1 MSNNDIADEVPALVW
16 TAEARGTVTY
26 ANLACRK
33 YLGNPFAPNTTLHWD
48 QFVLECDVKKVHDAW
63 RTALTDGESVKV
75 NARLQRFDGKYRWH
89 KLRIRPIFDE
99 ARVVSGAC
107 GIAMDIDDFVKAG
120 EAYEVGERRLRFALD
135 AARVG
140 AWEWDMGSRTARI
153 SAQLAQIYGLD
164 PEQAEVPLQWLFDR
178 IPESHRAWF
187 ARELTGRLHQCVP
200 FELDF
205 PIQAEDGQR
214 LWLRT
219 RGETDCGTGSEI
231 ERVFG
236 VTYDITEQYD
246 AQTQR
251 ERSEQRY
258 RALVE
263 ASSELTWIA
272 DAQGKTHQLGNWQS
286 FAAQDGMTAGCEW
299 LDLVHPDDQE
309 SAREKW
315 SQIMKAEMPGSMT
328 FRLRRRDSSWRTL
341 VARAAPLR
349 DDDGTLREWFCMAT
363 DVTDERAAA
372 AALEE
377 RNLRLQVAM
386 RAARMTIGYLS
397 LDSWTLCW
405 DSVEPVP
412 GVQAA
417 PSALS
422 YDAALHR
429 VHAEDR
435 ASVDAAM
442 RRVALTGEFDK
453 PLEFRISLGN
463 RESWLQSQAV
473 LQRDADGRPWRV
485 IASAVD
491 VTQRKTLELALRET
505 DRRKD
510 EFLAMLAHELRNP
523 LAPMR
528 NAIAL
533 LRREKEAGLKAGE
546 LVGMLSRQ
554 VDHMAQL
561 VDDLLEV
568 SRITHGR
575 IVLRRE
581 PLLVGAAVYGA
592 LETVSSM
599 ASSRG
604 QHLTV
609 RLPPTPV
616 WLHADPLR
624 LSQILVNVLN
634 NACKYTDPGGNVCVT
649 ALADE
654 RFATVTIEDNGS
666 GISPDLL
673 PHIFDLFAQGE
684 RTLDRAHGGLG
695 IGLSLVKKLVELHGG
710 SIDIASPGPG
720 RGATVSIRLP
730 LCHAPEVSAPLHDEP
745 SVGGHSHAERA
756 SLHVLIVDDNK
767 DAADSLAL
775 LCEGEGYHVS
785 VAYCAS
791 DALAQA
797 EAEPVDAALLDIGL
811 PDTDGYE
818 LARLIR
824 LKGEVRPVLIAVTGY
839 GQADDHLRVQAA
851 GFDHHLVKPVDIEY
865 LMSLLAELSPAAAS
879 PHAD

>member
-1 MSNNDIADEVPALVW
+1 MSNNDIADTVPALVW
-16 TAEARGTVTY
+16 TAQAGGIVTY
-26 ANLACRK
+26 ANFACRI

-48 QFVLECDVKKVHDAW
+48 QFVLEADVKNVIDAW
-63 RTALTDGESVKV
+63 RHALTDGESAKV
-75 NARLQRFDGKYRWH
+75 NARLKRFDGDYRWH
-89 KLRIRPIFDE
+89 KLRIQPIFDD
-99 ARVVSGAC
+99 ARVVCGAC

-120 EAYEVGERRLRFALD
+120 ETYEAGERRLRVALD

-153 SAQLAQIYGLD
+153 SAQLAQIYGLN
-164 PEQAEVPLQWLFDR
+164 PEQAEVPLQWLSDR
-178 IPESHRAWF
+178 IPQSHRAWF
-187 ARELTGRLHQCVP
+187 ARELTSRLHECVP

-205 PIQAEDGQR
+205 PIELEDGR
-214 LWLRT
+214 RSWLRT
-219 RGETDCGTGSEI
+219 RGETDCGSGAEI

-236 VTYDITEQYD
+236 VTYDITEQHV
-246 AQTQR
+246 AQTER

-263 ASSELTWIA
+263 VCSELTWIA
-272 DAQGKTHQLGNWQS
+272 DAAGHTNQLGNWQT
-286 FAAQDGMTAGCEW
+286 FAAPDGLHAGGEW
-299 LDLVHPDDQE
+299 LDLVHPDDQAG
-309 SAREKW
+309 AREKW
-315 SQIMKAEMPGSMT
+315 SRIVKAEVPGSMT
-328 FRLRRRDSSWRTL
+328 FRLRRRDGSWRTM

-397 LDSWTLCW
+397 LDSWKVCW
-405 DSVEPVP
+405 DAVE
-412 GVQAA
+412 AA
-417 PSALS
+417 PAALP

-429 VHAEDR
+429 VHPEDR
-435 ASVDAAM
+435 AAVDAAI
-442 RRVALTGEFDK
+442 RCVALTGRFDK
-453 PLEFRISLGN
+453 PLEFRIVAGDAQ
-463 RESWLQSQAV
+463 RWLQSQAV
-473 LQRDADGRPWRV
+473 LQRDADGKPWRV

-491 VTQRKTLELALRET
+491 ITQRKTLELALRET

-533 LRREKEAGLKAGE
+533 LRREKEPGMKTGE

-581 PLLVGAAVYGA
+581 PLLLGTAVYGA

-599 ASSRG
+599 ATSRG

-609 RLPPTPV
+609 QLPPTPV

-654 RFATVTIEDNGS
+654 RSATVTIEDNGS
-666 GISPDLL
+666 GISADLL

-710 SIDIASPGPG
+710 GIDIASPGPG
-720 RGATVSIRLP
+720 RGATVSVRLP
-730 LCHAPEVSAPLHDEP
+730 LSHPPEAPATLHDEP
-745 SVGGHSHAERA
+745 STASASHAERA

-775 LCEGEGYHVS
+775 LCESEGYRVN
-785 VAYCAS
+785 VTYCAD
-791 DALAQA
+791 DALAIAQ
-797 EAEPVDAALLDIGL
+797 AEPVDAALLDIGL

-824 LKGEVRPVLIAVTGY
+824 PKGETRPVLIAVTGY

-851 GFDHHLVKPVDIEY
+851 GFDHHLVKPVNIEY
-865 LMSLLAELSPAAAS
+865 LMTLLAELSPAAAS
-879 PHAD
+879 PHAG

>member
-1 MSNNDIADEVPALVW
+1 MSNNEIADQVPALVW
-16 TAEARGTVTY
+16 TAEARGIVTY
-26 ANLACRK
+26 ANIACRK
-33 YLGNPFAPNTTLHWD
+33 YLGNPFAPNTTIHWD
-48 QFVLECDVKKVHDAW
+48 QFVLEHDVKKVLDAW
-63 RTALTDGESVKV
+63 RKALTAGESAKV
-75 NARLQRFDGKYRWH
+75 NARLKRFDGRYRWH
-89 KLRIRPIFDE
+89 KLRIQPIFDD
-99 ARVVSGAC
+99 ARTVCGAC
-107 GIAMDIDDFVKAG
+107 GIAMDIDDFVQAG

-153 SAQLAQIYGLD
+153 SAQLAQIYGL
-164 PEQAEVPLQWLFDR
+164 ERHEAEVPLQWLFDR
-178 IPESHRAWF
+178 IPESYRAWF

-205 PIQAEDGQR
+205 PIELEDGRR

-219 RGETDCGTGSEI
+219 RGETDCGAGTAI

-236 VTYDITEQYD
+236 VTYDITEQHD
-246 AQTQR
+246 AQTER

-272 DAQGKTHQLGNWQS
+272 DAAGHTKQLGNWQS
-286 FAAQDGMTAGCEW
+286 FAPEEGLSEGCGW
-299 LDLVHPDDQE
+299 LELVHPDDQE
-309 SAREKW
+309 CARDNWSAIVK
-315 SQIMKAEMPGSMT
+315 SEMPGSMT
-328 FRLRRRDSSWRTL
+328 FRLRRRDGSWRTMS
-341 VARAAPLR
+341 ARAAPLR

-386 RAARMTIGYLS
+386 RAAKMTIGYVA
-397 LDSWTLCW
+397 LDSWTVCW
-405 DSVEPVP
+405 DSVE
-412 GVQAA
+412 AA
-417 PSALS
+417 PRGLAGPTGLP
-422 YDAALHR
+422 YDAALQR
-429 VHAEDR
+429 VHSDDR
-435 ASVDAAM
+435 AAVDAAM

-453 PLEFRISLGN
+453 PLEFRIMMRGH
-463 RESWLQSQAV
+463 EHWLQSQAV
-473 LQRDADGRPWRV
+473 LQRDADGKPWRV

-491 VTQRKTLELALRET
+491 ITQRKTLELALRET

-533 LRREKEAGLKAGE
+533 LRREKEAGMKSCE

-581 PLLVGAAVYGA
+581 PVLLGTAVYGA

-599 ASSRG
+599 AASRS

-609 RLPPTPV
+609 TLPPAPV

-634 NACKYTDPGGNVCVT
+634 NACKYTDPGGSVCVT

-666 GISPDLL
+666 GISSDLL

-710 SIDIASPGPG
+710 GIDIASPGPG

-730 LCHAPEVSAPLHDEP
+730 LSHAPEAPTSSHDEP
-745 SVGGHSHAERA
+745 SAHRSSHAERA

-775 LCEGEGYHVS
+775 LCESEGYHVD
-785 VAYCAS
+785 VAYAAQE
-791 DALAQA
+791 ALAKAQ
-797 EAEPVDAALLDIGL
+797 AEPVDAALLDIGL

-824 LKGEVRPVLIAVTGY
+824 QRGETRPVLIAVTGY

-865 LMSLLAELSPAAAS
+865 LMSLLAELTPAAAS
-879 PHAD
+879 PHAE

>member
-1 MSNNDIADEVPALVW
+1 MSNNDIADQVPALVW
-16 TAEARGTVTY
+16 TAEASGIVTY
-26 ANLACRK
+26 VNLACRT

-48 QFVLECDVKKVHDAW
+48 QFVLEADVKKVLDAW
-63 RTALTDGESVKV
+63 RSALTAGESVKV
-75 NARLQRFDGKYRWH
+75 NARLKRFDGKHRWH
-89 KLRIRPIFDE
+89 KLRIRPILDD
-99 ARVVSGAC
+99 ARVVCGAC

-120 EAYEVGERRLRFALD
+120 QAYEVGERRLRFALD

-164 PEQAEVPLQWLFDR
+164 PQQAELPLQWLFDR

-187 ARELTGRLHQCVP
+187 ARELTGRLHECVP

-205 PIQAEDGQR
+205 PIELEDGRR

-219 RGETDCGTGSEI
+219 RGETDCASGSEI

-236 VTYDITEQYD
+236 VTYDITEQHV
-246 AQTQR
+246 AQTER

-263 ASSELTWIA
+263 VSSELTWIA
-272 DAQGKTHQLGNWQS
+272 DAAGHTNELGNWQS
-286 FAAQDGMTAGCEW
+286 FASHDGLNAGREW
-299 LDLVHPDDQE
+299 LDLVHPDDQQ

-315 SQIMKAEMPGSMT
+315 SKIVKAEMPGSMT
-328 FRLRRRDSSWRTL
+328 FRLRRGDCGWRTM
-341 VARAAPLR
+341 VARAAPLH

-372 AALEE
+372 AELEE

-397 LDSWTLCW
+397 LDSWTVGW
-405 DSVEPVP
+405 DSVEAAPDL
-412 GVQAA
+412 QAA
-417 PSALS
+417 PAALT

-429 VHAEDR
+429 VHADDR

-453 PLEFRISLGN
+453 PLEFRVVIRE

-473 LQRDADGRPWRV
+473 LQRDANGKPWRV

-491 VTQRKTLELALRET
+491 ITQRKTLELALRET

-533 LRREKEAGLKAGE
+533 LRREKEAGVKSGE

-581 PLLVGAAVYGA
+581 PLLLGTAIYGA

-599 ASSRG
+599 ATSRA

-634 NACKYTDPGGNVCVT
+634 NACKYTDPGGSVCVT

-654 RFATVTIEDNGS
+654 RSATVTIEDNGS
-666 GISPDLL
+666 GISADLL

-710 SIDIASPGPG
+710 AIDITSPGPG
-720 RGATVSIRLP
+720 RGATVSVRLP
-730 LCHAPEVSAPLHDEP
+730 LSHPPEASVATHDEP
-745 SVGGHSHAERA
+745 SAAGPSHAERA

-775 LCEGEGYHVS
+775 LCESEGYHVA
-785 VAYCAS
+785 VAYRAD
-791 DALAQA
+791 DALAKA

-824 LKGEVRPVLIAVTGY
+824 QRGEVRPVLIAVTGY

-851 GFDHHLVKPVDIEY
+851 GFDHHLVKPVNIEY

-879 PHAD
+879 PHAE

>member
-1 MSNNDIADEVPALVW
+1 MSNNDIADQVPALVW
-16 TAEARGTVTY
+16 TADAGGVVTY
-26 ANLACRK
+26 ANIACRK
-33 YLGNPFAPNTTLHWD
+33 YLGHPFAPNTAIHWD
-48 QFVLECDVKKVHDAW
+48 QFVLEDDVKKVLDAW
-63 RTALTDGESVKV
+63 RSALTAGESAKV
-75 NARLQRFDGKYRWH
+75 NARLERFDGQYRWH
-89 KLRIRPIFDE
+89 KLRIQPIFDD

-107 GIAMDIDDFVKAG
+107 GIAVDIHDFVKAG
-120 EAYEVGERRLRFALD
+120 EAYEIGERRLRFALD

-153 SAQLAQIYGLD
+153 SAQLAQIYGL
-164 PEQAEVPLQWLFDR
+164 ERQEAEVPLQWLFDR
-178 IPESHRAWF
+178 IPESRRAWF
-187 ARELTGRLHQCVP
+187 ARELTARLHECVP

-205 PIQAEDGQR
+205 PIELEDGR
-214 LWLRT
+214 RSWLRT
-219 RGETDCGTGSEI
+219 RGETDCGSGTTI

-236 VTYDITEQYD
+236 VTYDITEQHD
-246 AQTQR
+246 AQIER

-272 DAQGKTHQLGNWQS
+272 DAAGHTNQLGNWQS
-286 FAAQDGMTAGCEW
+286 FTPQDGLTAGCEW
-299 LDLVHPDDQE
+299 LDLVHPDDE
-309 SAREKW
+309 ACARTTW
-315 SQIMKAEMPGSMT
+315 SNIVKAQMPGSMT
-328 FRLRRRDSSWRTL
+328 FRLRRRDGSWRTMS
-341 VARAAPLR
+341 ARAAPLR

-397 LDSWTLCW
+397 LDSWTVCW
-405 DSVEPVP
+405 DSVDALP
-412 GVQAA
+412 GVPAGTI
-417 PSALS
+417 ALR

-435 ASVDAAM
+435 AAVDEAM
-442 RRVALTGEFDK
+442 RRVALSGEFDK
-453 PLEFRISLGN
+453 PLEFRIMMHGE
-463 RESWLQSQAV
+463 ESWLQSQAV
-473 LQRDADGRPWRV
+473 LQRDADGKPWRV

-491 VTQRKTLELALRET
+491 ITQRKTLELALRET

-533 LRREKEAGLKAGE
+533 LRRERESGVNSCE

-581 PLLVGAAVYGA
+581 PVLLGTAIYGA

-599 ASSRG
+599 AASRG

-609 RLPPTPV
+609 KLPPAPV

-624 LSQILVNVLN
+624 LSQIFVNVLN
-634 NACKYTDPGGNVCVT
+634 NACKYTDPGGSVCVT

-654 RFATVTIEDNGS
+654 RFAAVTIEDNGS

-710 SIDIASPGPG
+710 TIDIASPGPG

-730 LCHAPEVSAPLHDEP
+730 LSHAPDVPAPLHDEP
-745 SVGGHSHAERA
+745 SPSGTSHGERA
-756 SLHVLIVDDNK
+756 ALNVLIVDDNK

-775 LCEGEGYHVS
+775 LCESEGYHVS
-785 VAYCAS
+785 IAYGAH
-791 DALAQA
+791 DALAKA

-811 PDTDGYE
+811 PDIDGYE
-818 LARLIR
+818 LAGLIR
-824 LKGEVRPVLIAVTGY
+824 QKGGTRPVLIAVTGY

-851 GFDHHLVKPVDIEY
+851 GFDHHLVKPVNIDY

>member
-1 MSNNDIADEVPALVW
+1 MSNNDIADQVPALVW
-16 TAEARGTVTY
+16 TADARGIVTY
-26 ANLACRK
+26 TNIACRN

-48 QFVLECDVKKVHDAW
+48 QFVLECDVKKVLDAW
-63 RTALTDGESVKV
+63 RSALTAGESAKV

-89 KLRIRPIFDE
+89 KLRLQPIFDD
-99 ARVVSGAC
+99 ARVVTGAC

-120 EAYEVGERRLRFALD
+120 EAYEIGERRLRFALD

-153 SAQLAQIYGLD
+153 SAQLAHIYGL
-164 PEQAEVPLQWLFDR
+164 EQQQAEVPLQWLFDR

-187 ARELTGRLHQCVP
+187 ARELTGRLHECVP

-205 PIQAEDGQR
+205 PIELEDGRR

-219 RGETDCGTGSEI
+219 RGETDCGSGSEI

-236 VTYDITEQYD
+236 VTFDITEQHD
-246 AQTQR
+246 AQTER

-272 DAQGKTHQLGNWQS
+272 DAAGRNHQLGNWHS
-286 FAAQDGMTAGCEW
+286 FAPQEGLSTGCEW
-299 LDLVHPDDQE
+299 LDLVHPDDQDC
-309 SAREKW
+309 ARDKW
-315 SQIMKAEMPGSMT
+315 LGIVKAERPGSMT
-328 FRLRRRDSSWRTL
+328 FRLRRRDGSWRTMS
-341 VARAAPLR
+341 ARAAPLR

-386 RAARMTIGYLS
+386 RAAKMIIGYLS
-397 LDSWTLCW
+397 LDSWTVCW
-405 DSVEPVP
+405 DTVDAMPRVLAGP
-412 GVQAA
+412 I
-417 PSALS
+417 ALS

-435 ASVDAAM
+435 AAVDAAM
-442 RRVALTGEFDK
+442 RRVALTGEFDE
-453 PLEFRISLGN
+453 PLEFRIAMNGQ
-463 RESWLQSQAV
+463 ECWLQSQAV

-491 VTQRKTLELALRET
+491 ITQRKTLELALRET

-533 LRREKEAGLKAGE
+533 LRRQKDAGMKPGE
-546 LVGMLSRQ
+546 LVGMLGRQ

-581 PLLVGAAVYGA
+581 PLLLGTAVYGA

-599 ASSRG
+599 AASRG

-634 NACKYTDPGGNVCVT
+634 NACKYTDHGGSVCVT

-710 SIDIASPGPG
+710 SIEIASPGPG

-730 LCHAPEVSAPLHDEP
+730 LSHAPETAAPSHDEP
-745 SVGGHSHAERA
+745 SASGASHAERA

-775 LCEGEGYHVS
+775 LCESEGYHVD
-785 VAYCAS
+785 VAYGAQ
-791 DALAQA
+791 DALAKA

-824 LKGEVRPVLIAVTGY
+824 QKGETRPVLIAVTGY

-879 PHAD
+879 PHAE